1 MVVLKGFGERLS
13 HCSAGRPATRTLQGK
28 WPSLDSAAVLN
39 TLEKKGSS
47 TLHVLIGAS
56 QLNLYYVTGSY
67 ISL

>member
-1 MVVLKGFGERLS
+1 MVLKGFGERLS
-13 HCSAGRPATRTLQGK
+13 HCFAGRPAMRTLQGK
-28 WPSLDSAAVLN
+28 WLSLDSAAVLN
-39 TLEKKGSS
+39 TLKKKGSS